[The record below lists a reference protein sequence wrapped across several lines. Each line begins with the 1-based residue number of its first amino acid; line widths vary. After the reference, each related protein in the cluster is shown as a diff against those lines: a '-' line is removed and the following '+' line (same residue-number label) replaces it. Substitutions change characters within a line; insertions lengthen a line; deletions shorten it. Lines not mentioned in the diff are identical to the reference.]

1 MLGIMVIA
9 TSIVSCKDEESY
21 AEQKEKE
28 RKVINAFLERDPL
41 LLVSKDGDTLLN
53 TRKINPISLEQFE
66 AQDSM
71 TDVSKNEYVLFKNS
85 GIYMQIVQKGEGQT
99 MVELAKQQ
107 PDSTVT
113 KVILSR
119 FLEYDIENAD
129 TTYSNY
135 YTPAIVDKMQC
146 TYTHRGRSYS
156 ATFTEGYM
164 KSYRGAYVPE
174 GWMKA
179 LDFIRLTRND
189 GRKAKVRMIIPSES
203 GTSHAMDYVLPYY
216 YEITYQLGK

>member
-1 MLGIMVIA
+1 MKKILLPLSA
-9 TSIVSCKDEESY
+9 LCLLCSIFVLSSCNDGETY
-21 AEQKEKE
+21 ADMKNKE
-28 RKVINAFLERDPL
+28 RNAINRFLKDNELCGPIKVISE
-41 LLVSKDGDTLLN
+41 S
-53 TRKINPISLEQFE
+53 QFY
-66 AQDSM
+66 AQDSL
-71 TDVSKNEYVLFKNS
+71 TNVDKNEFVLFSDK
-85 GIYMQIVQKGEGQT
+85 GIYLQIVQKGEGQT
-99 MVELAKQQ
+99 MAELAKQQ

-146 TYTHRGRSYS
+146 TYNQRGRSYS